1 MSMKRPIQPK
11 FSNALRTLRRARG
24 LAQEEFDQVSGR
36 TYVSALE
43 RGVKHPT
50 LSKVSE
56 LATVLD
62 VHPLTLLTLSFC
74 NRTTVDDAQK
84 LLARVSAELDALHR
98 AIKPESSA

>member
-1 MSMKRPIQPK
+1 MKRPIQPK
-11 FSNALRTLRRARG
+11 FSVALRALRRARG

-50 LSKVSE
+50 LSKVCE
-56 LATVLD
+56 LASVMD

-74 NRTTVDDAQK
+74 NRMSTDDAQK
-84 LLARVSAELDALHR
+84 LLTRVSAELDVLQP
-98 AIKPESSA
+98 AIHPNQ